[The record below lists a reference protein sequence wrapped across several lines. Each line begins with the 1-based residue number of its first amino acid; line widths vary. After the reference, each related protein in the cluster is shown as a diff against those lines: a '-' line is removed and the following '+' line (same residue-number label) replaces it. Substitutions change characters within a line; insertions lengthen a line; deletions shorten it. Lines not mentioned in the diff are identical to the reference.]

1 MSARPPFDDGREDA
15 FDHEPPSAD
24 IRAGEYVLGVLD
36 AAQRREAEAR
46 IAREPEFAARV
57 AAWEHTLSALLD
69 GIAPVEPG
77 AHVWPRVRRAI
88 GVAPAASADAP
99 WWRRVGVWQGA
110 TAFAT
115 AAAIAAIVVGRVP
128 PVPDAATVPPVIVAE
143 AEPTPEVPMP
153 VTRLLHED
161 GTPGWMAAVDT
172 AKGTVTMT
180 PIPQHEPPAGTAGEL
195 WVIAPGSRPVSLG
208 VVSMTHMH
216 TIDVPDAA
224 RPMLVRGAVLAITME
239 PEAGIPHA
247 APTTAPIA
255 RGEVVLG

>member
-1 MSARPPFDDGREDA
+1 MNTRMPPHDDT

-24 IRAGEYVLGVLD
+24 LRAGEYVLGVLD
-36 AAQRREAEAR
+36 ASTRRDVEAR
-46 IAREPEFAARV
+46 IEREPEFAARV
-57 AAWEHTLSALLD
+57 SAWERVLAPLLD
-69 GIAPVEPG
+69 GVAPVEPG

-88 GVAPAASADAP
+88 GGAPATAAGAP

-110 TAFAT
+110 TALAT
-115 AAAIAAIVVGRVP
+115 AAAIAAIVVGRTP
-128 PVPDAATVPPVIVAE
+128 QAPDAVGVPPVIVAE
-143 AEPTPEVPMP
+143 AEPAPEVPMP

-195 WVIAPGSRPVSLG
+195 WVIAPGSKPVSLG

-247 APTTAPIA
+247 APTGDAIA

>member
-1 MSARPPFDDGREDA
+1 MSARMPPHDDS

-24 IRAGEYVLGVLD
+24 LRAGEYVLGVL
-36 AAQRREAEAR
+36 EAR
-46 IAREPEFAARV
+46 MAREPDFAARV
-57 AAWEHTLSALLD
+57 SGWERVLAPLLD

-88 GVAPAASADAP
+88 GGVPVAAANAP
-99 WWRRVGVWQGA
+99 WWRRVAVWQGA
-110 TAFAT
+110 TALAT
-115 AAAIAAIVVGRVP
+115 AAAIAAIVIGRVP
-128 PVPDAATVPPVIVAE
+128 QRPEAATVPPAAVAG
-143 AEPTPEVPMP
+143 AQPPPEVPMP

-195 WVIAPGSRPVSLG
+195 WVIAPGSKPMSLG
-208 VVSMTHMH
+208 IVSMTHMH

-239 PEAGIPHA
+239 PETGIPHA
-247 APTTAPIA
+247 APSGPPLA
-255 RGEVVLG
+255 RGAVVLG